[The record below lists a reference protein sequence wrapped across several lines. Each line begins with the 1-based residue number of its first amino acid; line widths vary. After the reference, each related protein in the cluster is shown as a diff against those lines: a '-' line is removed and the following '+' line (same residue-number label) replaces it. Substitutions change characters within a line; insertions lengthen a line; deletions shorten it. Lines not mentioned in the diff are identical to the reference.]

1 MLEFT
6 EVNNGFFINGK
17 EGDDL
22 IVMFKPSTKKMC
34 MIDKNATADQL
45 RQIADK
51 LDVLN
56 GVETKF
62 NPLSIIE
69 NKMES
74 LDEER
79 KKFKEIYDRTEA
91 QINQGVRPAGKRF
104 KL

>member
-1 MLEFT
+1 MLEFRET
-6 EVNNGFFINGK
+6 CNGFFIDGR
-17 EGDDL
+17 EGNDL

-51 LDVLN
+51 LDELN

-69 NKMES
+69 NTMKS
-74 LDEER
+74 LDEDR
-79 KKFKEIYDRTEA
+79 KRFKEKYDRTEA
-91 QINQGVRPAGKRF
+91 QINQGVRPAGKKF